1 MEFVTTVGG
10 QSYFQ
15 YAWTEI
21 SGIRGLFSVCAY
33 TITVPDPNF
42 FPGPYT
48 NSNHISNPNPN
59 LYGIVSGLFVP
70 QHFHSRER
78 EVHSEN
84 FRYRGTFSPWN
95 LVPGEEFQEVSLNRT
110 FTPTELSRYLHK
122 NGKQCKQCNQDK
134 QWALAVSHGRNAVYY
149 RYAATCR
156 DGVHDHHN

>member
-42 FPGPYT
+42 FPDPYT
-48 NSNHISNPNPN
+48 NSTIFQTLTLIYMVSYLDFLFPSTSFPRATSPQRELSLPWNFQSVE
-59 LYGIVSGLFVP
+59 LSSWGGIPRSFT
-70 QHFHSRER
+70 QS
-78 EVHSEN
+78 N
-84 FRYRGTFSPWN
+84 FRTH
-95 LVPGEEFQEVSLNRT
+95 RT
-110 FTPTELSRYLHK
+110 FAVPPQ
-122 NGKQCKQCNQDK
+122 KQCKQCNQDK
-134 QWALAVSHGRNAVYY
+134 QWALAVSHGRIAVYY